1 MQFCCGQAWQGK
13 SGDLRLPFHGIFIT
27 DKAFTN
33 VVKESMRK
41 YKVIIFCIKMPIT
54 RKSKSSNKMPSLDL
68 SNTLPKIGHMAM
80 FACPSDHG
88 WVGRPVSKRD
98 RSNTGQHSLVSTTMD
113 KRDVF

>member
-13 SGDLRLPFHGIFIT
+13 SGDLRLPFHGLFIT

-54 RKSKSSNKMPSLDL
+54 RKSKSSSIIPSLDL
-68 SNTLPKIGHMAM
+68 SNTLPTIAHMVM
-80 FACPSDHG
+80 FACPSGHG
-88 WVGRPVSKRD
+88 WVGKPVSKRD
-98 RSNTGQHSLVSTTMD
+98 RSKTGQHSLVLTRMG
-113 KRDVF
+113 KKDVF